1 MTTEERR
8 ELFAA
13 VAKTPQEI
21 LDTEFQM
28 WRDDKNRL
36 PAIGTGEWDKMLKA
50 VANIEALYAVNKATA
65 LLTQLNNNQP

>member
-36 PAIGTGEWDKMLKA
+36 PAIGTNEWDKMLMA
-50 VANIEALYAVNKATA
+50 IANIEALYAVNKATA
-65 LLTQLNNNQP
+65 LLAQLNNSKP